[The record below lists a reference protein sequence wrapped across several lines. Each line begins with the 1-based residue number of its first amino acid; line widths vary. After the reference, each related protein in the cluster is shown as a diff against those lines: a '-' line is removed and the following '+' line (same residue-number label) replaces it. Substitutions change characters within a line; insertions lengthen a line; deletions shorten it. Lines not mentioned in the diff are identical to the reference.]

1 MNLLSAFPSH
11 PSVLKIRAVGAC
23 RCFRRRKSSRL
34 PALVVLPLVCLLLV
48 FTGARSAQQ
57 ADSPAATPAAAVNDT
72 LAGDSLSPGLESKPS
87 KKDSI
92 LDYLRRSG
100 SSGPLELTYHRPDTI
115 LSLRNIS
122 YTLIVL
128 ALLIIFLH
136 FLRKFVQRPISGVS
150 PGEHFRVLQQFHL
163 GPKKSIAL
171 VKLFDRLLLLG
182 VTETSITTLSE
193 ISDVEEVERLLARLK
208 DSGGGQAPNFREI
221 YQGLLS
227 RIKK

>member
-1 MNLLSAFPSH
+1 MDQISAFPSQ
-11 PSVLKIRAVGAC
+11 PTVLNYPAAGPC
-23 RCFRRRKSSRL
+23 RSFRRINYSGL
-34 PALVVLPLVCLLLV
+34 PARFVSALIFLSLA
-48 FTGARSAQQ
+48 FTSARSVQGADFPAAAPAVAVQ
-57 ADSPAATPAAAVNDT
+57 DSPAVDT
-72 LAGDSLSPGLESKPS
+72 LSAGPESQPS

-100 SSGPLELTYHRPDTI
+100 SSGPLKLTYDQPDSI

-128 ALLIIFLH
+128 ALLVLFLH
-136 FLRKFVQRPISGVS
+136 FLRKFVQRPISGVPS
-150 PGEHFRVLQQFHL
+150 GEHFRVIQQFHL
-163 GPKKSIAL
+163 GPKKSVAL

-193 ISDVEEVERLLARLK
+193 ISDAGEVERLLARLQ
-208 DSGGGQAPNFREI
+208 DTGGGQAQNFREI

>member
-1 MNLLSAFPSH
+1 MDTLSAGP
-11 PSVLKIRAVGAC
+11 
-23 RCFRRRKSSRL
+23 
-34 PALVVLPLVCLLLV
+34 
-48 FTGARSAQQ
+48 
-57 ADSPAATPAAAVNDT
+57 
-72 LAGDSLSPGLESKPS
+72 ESQPS

-100 SSGPLELTYHRPDTI
+100 SSWPLKLTYNQPDSI

-128 ALLIIFLH
+128 ALLVLFLH
-136 FLRKFVQRPISGVS
+136 FLRKFVQRPISGVPS
-150 PGEHFRVLQQFHL
+150 GEHFRVIQQFHL
-163 GPKKSIAL
+163 GPKKSVAL

-193 ISDVEEVERLLARLK
+193 ISDAGEVERLLARLQ
-208 DSGGGQAPNFREI
+208 DTGGGQAQNFREI